1 MMEKILE
8 MNNGD
13 GCITMWIILNDT
25 ELYIFKLYILKL
37 WTDPRWRVEDPITSS
52 LNSDRLE
59 LESL

>member
-13 GCITMWIILNDT
+13 GCITMWIIVNDT

-37 WTDPRWRVEDPITSS
+37 WTDPRWRVEDPITSA